1 MKHEYNDDILYFIIC
16 VIGIKG
22 VCIMLE
28 GDTVLQLLPT
38 YLNISWRMLILKR
51 TSFQLNF
58 FHFICVS
65 LNGMRKEMF
74 DCVDDEKYIPP
85 WIKSVPSD

>member
-38 YLNISWRMLILKR
+38 YLNISWRMLI
-51 TSFQLNF
+51 
-58 FHFICVS
+58 VS
-65 LNGMRKEMF
+65 H
-74 DCVDDEKYIPP
+74 
-85 WIKSVPSD
+85 